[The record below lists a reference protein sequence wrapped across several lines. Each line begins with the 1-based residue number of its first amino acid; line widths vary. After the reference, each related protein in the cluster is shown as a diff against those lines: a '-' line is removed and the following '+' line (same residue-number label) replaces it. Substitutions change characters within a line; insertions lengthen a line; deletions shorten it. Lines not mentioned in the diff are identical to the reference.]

1 MILVDF
7 LKEGTELG
15 RGIATRYACV
25 EGRGT
30 SEGVGT
36 EMG

>member
-7 LKEGTELG
+7 LKEGTKLG
-15 RGIATRYACV
+15 RGIATRSTCV